1 MTKVFRL
8 SHLTSYE
15 SDSADETGLA
25 EVAFPATCP
34 FTMEQILDP
43 AFFPDGDA

>member
-1 MTKVFRL
+1 MNKVFRL

-15 SDSADETGLA
+15 SDAADETGLA

-34 FTMEQILDP
+34 FTMEQILDST
-43 AFFPDGDA
+43 FFPGGDA